1 METGIKQSGKPF
13 EPARDYTKV
22 PNAIFRLYTR
32 LPDFKAEHA
41 LLYAYLCAQY
51 NAEYGYAFPD
61 TWDIMQALN
70 CGERSVA
77 GIKSVLVACGLI
89 EVHRHPTYG
98 NDVYIINAPITDE
111 DEFYARFPEAAEHT
125 EKRRVAMVQRR
136 ETGALRKRAFDERVR
151 NRNICDR

>member
-1 METGIKQSGKPF
+1 METENRTQAKPF

-41 LLYAYLCAQY
+41 LLYVYLCAQY
-51 NAEYGYAFPD
+51 NVEYGYAFPD

-70 CGERSVA
+70 CGERSVP
-77 GIKSVLVACGLI
+77 GIKSVLVARGLI
-89 EVHRHPTYG
+89 EVQRHPTHG
-98 NDVYIINAPITDE
+98 NDVYFINPPITDE
-111 DEFYARFPEAAEHT
+111 DEFLARFPEAGEYV
-125 EKRRVAMVQRR
+125 EKRRIAMEQRK

-151 NRNICDR
+151 NRRICDR